1 MLNVDSLMNG
11 QDLFDLSVGLNNTI
25 GEFVKTHLEII

>member
-1 MLNVDSLMNG
+1 MLNVDSLMND

-25 GEFVKTHLEII
+25 DEFVKTYLEII